1 MTSLSSLVQEESW
14 NNPAMRTELHEALR
28 QLHSA
33 LESIDSLEPDEVARL
48 RRAAEQISSTLDE
61 GDVDS
66 ATLAKRLQEQTE
78 AFQES
83 HPVLTQ
89 TVGRIAD
96 MLSQMGI

>member
-1 MTSLSSLVQEESW
+1 MRHQLEE
-14 NNPAMRTELHEALR
+14 AIKQLEDELA
-28 QLHSA
+28 SA
-33 LESIDSLEPDEVARL
+33 QDLGPNE
-48 RRAAEQISSTLDE
+48 AAEIHNAINEISNTLDE
-61 GDVDS
+61 KEVDS
-66 ATLAKRLQEQTE
+66 ASLAEQLYRQTE

>member
-1 MTSLSSLVQEESW
+1 MRHQLEE
-14 NNPAMRTELHEALR
+14 AIT
-28 QLHSA
+28 QLHDQLASA
-33 LESIDSLEPDEVARL
+33 ENIEHDEAEEIRKAIDE
-48 RRAAEQISSTLDE
+48 ISSTLDKQ
-61 GDVDS
+61 DVNS
-66 ATLAKRLQEQTE
+66 ASLAQRLQSQTE